1 MEHDTTRRGPG
12 PGPGCHHPDISH
24 LGSAAWLLV
33 PGISAQERREEE
45 EKRGC
50 FVTRNPVPH
59 PALGSRHVPPLAHI
73 PGPRGSGRSSV
84 LLLTLLLGGLLYCM
98 QTHAMMQ
105 E

>member
-1 MEHDTTRRGPG
+1 MEHDTTWRGPG
-12 PGPGCHHPDISH
+12 PGPRCHHPDISH

-33 PGISAQERREEE
+33 PGYIGTGEGRG

-73 PGPRGSGRSSV
+73 PGPRGTMGQWAEQ
-84 LLLTLLLGGLLYCM
+84 CPP
-98 QTHAMMQ
+98 THAAAWWTIVCRPTP
-105 E
+105 